1 MKTFPSNF
9 FEINNIVCQT
19 DSFLY
24 QDEGDKRPQRHVCYN
39 VNDGFF
45 YIMGAS
51 VLSVLDHNQ
60 DKAIVCHV
68 FTDGYSDET
77 KAKVEQLA
85 RENHF
90 NIYVYT
96 LNMDIFQDFHIK
108 VARFSRITYGRLV
121 MPIVLAGMTGR
132 FVYIDADIMCVNSIE
147 PLYEMDL
154 HGAAMGARCEI
165 PSSVEYRAGYLKLT
179 SGKYFNDGIM
189 VVDVNAWMAQ
199 HITEKAFSY
208 QNEPKERFLGQS
220 QDILNLVFD
229 GSNAF
234 IHKKYNEFMDEHGS
248 EPDEVMVHWTGR
260 RKPWQMVVTDYDAQ
274 WRVYNERSPWL
285 TITNILP
292 IKKPANYHDFQ
303 QWGYDRKSKGDIWG
317 YVQGI
322 FWYSV
327 LRIAYKMGMK

>member
-9 FEINNIVCQT
+9 FEIHNIVRQT

-24 QDEGDKRPQRHVCYN
+24 QDENDKRPQHHVCYN
-39 VNDGFF
+39 VNDDFF

-60 DKAIVCHV
+60 DTAIVCHV

-85 RENHF
+85 RENQF
-90 NIYVYT
+90 DIYVHT
-96 LNMDIFQDFHIK
+96 LNMDVFQDFHIK

-121 MPIVLAGMTGR
+121 MPIVLAGVTDR
-132 FVYIDADIMCVNSIE
+132 FVYIDADVMCVQSIA
-147 PLYEMDL
+147 PLYDL
-154 HGAAMGARCEI
+154 NLGGAAMSAVSEL
-165 PSSVEYRAGYLKLT
+165 PDAVAYRAGYLHLKN
-179 SGKYFNDGIM
+179 GKYFNDGIM
-189 VVDVNAWMAQ
+189 LVDVHAWLEQ
-199 HITEKAFSY
+199 KITEKAFSY

-220 QDILNLVFD
+220 QDVLNLVFD
-229 GSNAF
+229 GTNYFLPSVYNCFASCHDIEKAPVF
-234 IHKKYNEFMDEHGS
+234 I
-248 EPDEVMVHWTGR
+248 HWTGR
-260 RKPWQMVVTDYDAQ
+260 RKPWQMVVSDYDAQ
-274 WRVYNERSPWL
+274 WRVYNKRTPWI

-292 IKKPANYHDFQ
+292 IKTPENYHDFQ
-303 QWGYDRKSKGDIWG
+303 QWGLDRKRKGDMWG
-317 YVQGI
+317 YIQGI